1 MIAADHFLI
10 FNLLVWNEETG
21 STDHD
26 RCVIDRLKIADCIEK
41 DESCVKYSSTHT
53 RGVMLWNTSSSVKN
67 LLLLV
72 WQWLRNLWSWYF
84 CRYIFLVYEGLVLIR
99 VYAQGDLL
107 SVFCVRFLFS
117 FLMILMK
124 IGLTHWEYC
133 YEWYATYKKV
143 CCSLFVWNKYRVK
156 QPDRKL

>member
-53 RGVMLWNTSSSVKN
+53 RCDVVKH
-67 LLLLV
+67 
-72 WQWLRNLWSWYF
+72 
-84 CRYIFLVYEGLVLIR
+84 IFLRKKFTLVGVTMIEKSAVILI
-99 VYAQGDLL
+99 LL
-107 SVFCVRFLFS
+107 
-117 FLMILMK
+117 
-124 IGLTHWEYC
+124 
-133 YEWYATYKKV
+133 
-143 CCSLFVWNKYRVK
+143 
-156 QPDRKL
+156 